1 MNTKIKYDVAV
12 IGGGPAGASSAL
24 YAAKLRLKTILFEK
38 QKYPRKKPCGGALT
52 ARCLPLLGKH
62 AANAIN
68 SDIEEIRLFAPS
80 FKCFA
85 RKKVPG
91 HFILRE
97 EFDQAMAK
105 DAQEAGAHILDN
117 CRVKVFNPL
126 PSGDYEIVTDSYED
140 TVIAKYIILA
150 TGFQKNAP
158 GKSLVIREKFEKDYL
173 SMGVVSETPVNNKI
187 LEEVNFPGNILAIF
201 FGIMPYGYG
210 WYFVKKRYVNL
221 GIAATALRLKDTGPK
236 KTYNQFVK
244 NLREKGFLPKAL
256 ELAKERVFPLPFK
269 KTAEKTVFGNVLL
282 VGDSAGF
289 VSPVSGEGIYYA
301 IKGGQ
306 LAAEAIHRN
315 LKNNTPLISYQKN
328 WKKAFGNDLNKYA
341 FYMREKFYKSK
352 RWMEL
357 AMTLC
362 RHDRKI
368 AKIWVRMIIGTSSY
382 KKAKWKTFLR
392 LPIALFK
399 MIF

>member
-1 MNTKIKYDVAV
+1 MAV

-24 YAAKLRLKTILFEK
+24 YTAKLGLKTILFEK
-38 QKYPRKKPCGGALT
+38 QTYPRKKPCGGALT

-62 AANAIN
+62 ATNAIN
-68 SDIEEIRLFAPS
+68 SNIEEIRLFAPS

-85 RKKVPG
+85 QKEVPG

-97 EFDQAMAK
+97 EFDEAMAK
-105 DAQEAGAHILDN
+105 DAQEAVAHILDN

-140 TVIAKYIILA
+140 TVIAKYVILA
-150 TGFQKNAP
+150 TGFQKTAP

-187 LEEVNFPGNILAIF
+187 LEEVNFSGKILAIF

-210 WYFVKKRYVNL
+210 WYFVKERYVNI
-221 GIAATALRLKDTGPK
+221 GIAATALLLKDTGAVK
-236 KTYNQFVK
+236 RYNQFVK
-244 NLREKGFLPKAL
+244 NLREKGLLPKNL
-256 ELAKERVFPLPFK
+256 ELAKERAFPLPFK

-306 LAAEAIHRN
+306 LAAEAINRN
-315 LKNNTPLISYQKN
+315 LKNSTPLISYQKN

-341 FYMREKFYKSK
+341 FYMRERFYKSK
-352 RWMEL
+352 RRMEL

-362 RHDRKI
+362 RCDRKI

-382 KKAKWKTFLR
+382 KKAKWKTLLR